1 MKLKRKREIQM
12 TNEKIPRN
20 PKEVLDSLMED
31 QRAGA
36 KDQNHPIH
44 DRLKATLKAQTE
56 RLKAL
61 KDAKKDTL

>member
-1 MKLKRKREIQM
+1 MQKFSQFDVLK
-12 TNEKIPRN
+12 
-20 PKEVLDSLMED
+20 SLIED

-36 KDQNHPIH
+36 KDPNHPIH
-44 DRLKATLKAQTE
+44 DRLKASLKAKAE

>member
-1 MKLKRKREIQM
+1 MKLDEKKTGFEILQQLID
-12 TNEKIPRN
+12 E
-20 PKEVLDSLMED
+20 

-36 KDQNHPIH
+36 KDSNHPIH
-44 DRLKATLKAQTE
+44 DRLKESLKAKEE

>member
-1 MKLKRKREIQM
+1 MKS
-12 TNEKIPRN
+12 NEKKTGVQILQ
-20 PKEVLDSLMED
+20 ELFED

-36 KDQNHPIH
+36 KDPNHPIH
-44 DRLKATLKAQTE
+44 DRLKASLKAKAE

>member
-1 MKLKRKREIQM
+1 MGLSEVCMQKFNQFDVLK
-12 TNEKIPRN
+12 
-20 PKEVLDSLMED
+20 SLIED

-36 KDQNHPIH
+36 KDPNHPIH
-44 DRLKATLKAQTE
+44 DRLKASLKAKAE

>member
-1 MKLKRKREIQM
+1 MQKFNQFDVLK
-12 TNEKIPRN
+12 
-20 PKEVLDSLMED
+20 SLIED

-36 KDQNHPIH
+36 KDPNHPIH
-44 DRLKATLKAQTE
+44 DGIKLELKAQAE

>member
-1 MKLKRKREIQM
+1 MGLSEVRMQKLSQFD
-12 TNEKIPRN
+12 
-20 PKEVLDSLMED
+20 VLKSLIED

-36 KDQNHPIH
+36 KDPNHPIH
-44 DRLKATLKAQTE
+44 NHLKASLKAKDA